1 MIWEKTKN
9 KQSPELMIKL
19 LKIFKIW
26 DMFFAKET
34 LNQISETLKLDEE
47 EKKYLTP
54 VDQEKIKKFKA
65 SFMPTFDML
74 PEHLYSQNKVIV
86 GNQISRAQL
95 DKMYMD
101 YRG

>member
-1 MIWEKTKN
+1 
-9 KQSPELMIKL
+9 
-19 LKIFKIW
+19 
-26 DMFFAKET
+26 
-34 LNQISETLKLDEE
+34 
-47 EKKYLTP
+47 LTP

>member
-1 MIWEKTKN
+1 M
-9 KQSPELMIKL
+9 
-19 LKIFKIW
+19 
-26 DMFFAKET
+26 
-34 LNQISETLKLDEE
+34 
-47 EKKYLTP
+47 TP

-74 PEHLYSQNKVIV
+74 PEHLYQQNKVIV

-101 YRG
+101 FRG